1 MPWPPMNTEG
11 DNIAAMEY
19 ALRFRHDA
27 RYFARLTLYIL
38 IGAIAA
44 LSLAWFMHYLIQS
57 SDLRLEQSNRL
68 MMLDFVRIKREET
81 VQRKRRTPDRPELNK
96 APEIPQMRPSNA
108 DAGGQ
113 RLEVSAMPAAP
124 DIEINQG
131 GIGFG
136 AGEGDYL
143 PIVKVAPM
151 YPRSAMNKGIGGACL
166 VRYTVTAAGTVK
178 DVEVIVDECDNVVF
192 HRSSIEAAKRFR
204 YKPRVI
210 DGVPLEVHG
219 VYNRFFYSVVDKR
232 RIKDDRR

>member
-1 MPWPPMNTEG
+1 MKTDR

-19 ALRFRHDA
+19 ALRFKHDA
-27 RYFARLTLYIL
+27 RYFARIIL
-38 IGAIAA
+38 QILVGVIAA

-57 SDLRLEQSNRL
+57 SDLHLDQANRL

-81 VQRKRRTPDRPELNK
+81 VERKRRTPDRPELNK
-96 APEIPQMRPSNA
+96 APEVPPMRQSSA
-108 DAGGQ
+108 DSSGQ

-124 DIEINQG
+124 DINISQG
-131 GIGFG
+131 GVGFG

-151 YPRSAMNKGIGGACL
+151 YPRAAMMKGIGGACL

-178 DVEVIVDECDNVVF
+178 DVEVVEDECDNVIF
-192 HRSSIEAAKRFR
+192 HRSSIEAAKRFK
-204 YKPRVI
+204 YKPRVV

-219 VYNRFFYSVVDKR
+219 VYNRFFYSVVDKV
-232 RIKDDRR
+232 K

>member
-1 MPWPPMNTEG
+1 MNPER
-11 DNIAAMEY
+11 DNIAAMEH
-19 ALRFRHDA
+19 ALRIRHDA
-27 RYFARLTLYIL
+27 RYFARLTLQMFV
-38 IGAIAA
+38 GAIVA

-57 SDLRLEQSNRL
+57 SDLRLEQANRL

-81 VQRKRRTPDRPELNK
+81 IQRKRRTPDRPELNK
-96 APEIPQMRPSNA
+96 PPEIPEMRQSSA
-108 DAGGQ
+108 DTSGQ
-113 RLEVSAMPAAP
+113 RLEVSAMPAAS
-124 DIEINQG
+124 DLQISQG

-151 YPRSAMNKGIGGACL
+151 YPRAAMTKGIGGACL

-178 DVEVIVDECDNVVF
+178 DVEVIEDECDNVIF
-192 HRSSIEAAKRFR
+192 HRSSIEAAKRFK

-219 VYNRFFYSVVDKR
+219 VYNRFFYNVVDKR
-232 RIKDDRR
+232 K